1 MATETT
7 GDKFLRTVRTY
18 VLRAGR
24 MTEAQKHAYE
34 EHAKQWCIPFT
45 HELLDFH
52 GIFSNDAPVVIEIG
66 FGMGQ
71 ATALIAR
78 DNPSINYIGIEVHRA
93 GVGRLLSEIERMGLS
108 NLRIIEYDAL
118 EALETMIPDNAVSAF
133 HIFFPDPWPKKKH
146 HKRRLVQRPIT
157 DLFTRKLVSGGY
169 VYMVTD
175 WEPYAEHALEEL
187 TATGGLTNRYAGYAP
202 HQPWRP
208 ETRFE
213 QKGLQAQHGIY
224 ELMFTKTL
232 EE

>member
-45 HELLDFH
+45 HESLDFH
-52 GIFSNDAPVVIEIG
+52 GIFFNDAPVVIEIG
-66 FGMGQ
+66 LGMGQ

-133 HIFFPDPWPKKKH
+133 HIFSPIPG
-146 HKRRLVQRPIT
+146 QRKNTTSVVWCSVRELICSHGSWYPAAMC
-157 DLFTRKLVSGGY
+157 
-169 VYMVTD
+169 MVTD
-175 WEPYAEHALEEL
+175 WEPTRNTRWRNL
-187 TATGGLTNRYAGYAP
+187 P
-202 HQPWRP
+202 QPVV
-208 ETRFE
+208 
-213 QKGLQAQHGIY
+213 
-224 ELMFTKTL
+224 
-232 EE
+232 